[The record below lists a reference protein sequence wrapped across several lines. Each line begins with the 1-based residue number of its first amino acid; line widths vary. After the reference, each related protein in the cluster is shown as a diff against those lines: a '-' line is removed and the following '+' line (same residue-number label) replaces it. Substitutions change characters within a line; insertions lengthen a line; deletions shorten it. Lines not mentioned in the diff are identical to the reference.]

1 MLVRVHC
8 ISGKLVAAGFAQRR
22 AAMTETRSA
31 TGLLSDRV
39 EYWANAQPD
48 NVAIKF
54 EDRQWTWAQWRDRIH
69 RVSGALMDA
78 GIKRG
83 DVVAFLDK
91 NTPACLEVTLGASAI
106 GAVNAVLNW
115 RLAADELA
123 YVLNDSAARIVF
135 VGPESRA
142 AVEEIRDKLPE
153 LERVVI
159 VGGEDDEYEGLLEAA
174 SPLDQQP

>member
-1 MLVRVHC
+1 
-8 ISGKLVAAGFAQRR
+8 
-22 AAMTETRSA
+22 MTETRSA

-115 RLAADELA
+115 RLAARRIWARARAGLA
-123 YVLNDSAARIVF
+123 WRKAVTSCNW
-135 VGPESRA
+135 SRNPKA
-142 AVEEIRDKLPE
+142 PPDW
-153 LERVVI
+153 
-159 VGGEDDEYEGLLEAA
+159 
-174 SPLDQQP
+174 